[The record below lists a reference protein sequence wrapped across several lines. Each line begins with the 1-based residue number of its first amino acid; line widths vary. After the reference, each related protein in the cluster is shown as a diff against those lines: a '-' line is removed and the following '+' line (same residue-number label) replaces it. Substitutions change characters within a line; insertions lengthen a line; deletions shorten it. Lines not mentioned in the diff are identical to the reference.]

1 MFDVALLISRREWGP
16 VGAFLLVACCCLR
29 IFGYRP
35 LSLFSSLTHS
45 LAHSLTYPQTLP
57 TAMERSNWKQVFSK
71 SKQRYYW
78 FNEASGQTQWTEP
91 PAVSAAAPGT
101 TTGTTTGTTIGTTG
115 TGTNVTGTDTGTGTK
130 SDEGSTSDDNKKRK
144 RDDVILATTSGSSR
158 GSSSDPSSS
167 NNHPRAAPRAYT
179 LPKVAIIVPFRDLH
193 HEQKRAEH
201 LARFIPEMAR

>member
-1 MFDVALLISRREWGP
+1 
-16 VGAFLLVACCCLR
+16 
-29 IFGYRP
+29 
-35 LSLFSSLTHS
+35 
-45 LAHSLTYPQTLP
+45 
-57 TAMERSNWKQVFSK
+57 VFSK

-91 PAVSAAAPGT
+91 PAVSAANG
-101 TTGTTTGTTIGTTG
+101 TTGTTIGTTG
-115 TGTNVTGTDTGTGTK
+115 TGTTGTSTGTGTK

-144 RDDVILATTSGSSR
+144 RDDVILTTTSGSSS

-167 NNHPRAAPRAYT
+167 NDHPRAAPRAYT